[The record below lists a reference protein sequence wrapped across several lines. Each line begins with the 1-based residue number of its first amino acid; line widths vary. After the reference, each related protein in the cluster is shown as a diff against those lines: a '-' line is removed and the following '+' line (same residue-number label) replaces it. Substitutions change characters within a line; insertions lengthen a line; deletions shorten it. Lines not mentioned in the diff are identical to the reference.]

1 LEKLL
6 QKNYFL
12 HQSARDGYRSYLQA
26 YASYSLKTIF
36 NVNALDLAKV
46 GKSFGF
52 AVPPRVNVTVG
63 GGSGGAG
70 RNGKKRRREEDNEEE
85 DEVHME
91 EIEVNEND
99 LDVDEEGED
108 IIRADRRTRR
118 IGKERRAETPGKRKV
133 DKEVYRKGIERKRQ
147 KNAGGQQWSK

>member
-52 AVPPRVNVTVG
+52 AVPPRINVSVG

-70 RNGKKRRREEDNEEE
+70 RSGKKRTRDEEE
-85 DEVHME
+85 LNLE
-91 EIEVNEND
+91 EIEVNEDD
-99 LDVDEEGED
+99 LDQDEENDVGIVEV
-108 IIRADRRTRR
+108 DRKSQARR
-118 IGKERRAETPGKRKV
+118 ISKEKRVATLGKRMV
-133 DKEVYRKGIERKRQ
+133 DKEVYRKGMERKRQ
-147 KNAGGQQWSK
+147 KIAGGQQWSR